1 MLMKKLLITLFIISF
16 ALPAASS
23 LSIMTYNVE
32 NLFDTLDDEGKDDK
46 AYLPLSQK
54 KSKEHIESCNKV
66 KVKKWRNECLYF
78 DWTEDAKNKKL
89 ENIKEVILS
98 ARINGPDVIAFQ
110 EVENINVLSDLFNLL
125 APYGY
130 VDFSLIEGNDY
141 RGIDTA
147 YISKY
152 PLKNKTLHKII
163 FSPEFATKDTRPIF
177 EVQIQIDDTTFRLY
191 NIHFPAPYHPV
202 GMRRDSFKSLSS
214 LTKTHKDPFI
224 ALGDFNVT
232 RDEAN
237 SEQTFYNLESEWFIS
252 NHEGCNDCLGSHYYW
267 RDKSWSYLD
276 KIMISRNRGLT
287 FDVDSIKTVLIDTNT
302 INSIPEGF
310 NTKTGHGVSDHLP
323 VYAEIVFSD

>member
-1 MLMKKLLITLFIISF
+1 MQKLLTTLFIISLS
-16 ALPAASS
+16 LPVVSS

-46 AYLPLSQK
+46 AYLPLAQK
-54 KSKEHIESCNKV
+54 QSKEHIESCNKV
-66 KVKKWRNECLYF
+66 KVQKWRNECLYF

-89 ENIKEVILS
+89 KNIKEVILS
-98 ARINGPDVIAFQ
+98 AKSDGPDVIAFQ
-110 EVENINVLSDLFNLL
+110 EIENINVLSDLFNLL

-152 PLKNKTLHKII
+152 PLENKSLHKII

-177 EVQIQIDDTTFRLY
+177 EAQIRIDNITYRLY

-202 GMRRDSFKSLSS
+202 GMRKDAFNSLNS
-214 LTKTHKDPFI
+214 LTEAHNDPFI

-232 RDEAN
+232 RVEAN
-237 SEQTFYNLESEWFIS
+237 IERTFYNIEDKWLIS

-276 KIMISRNRGLT
+276 KIMISKKRGLSFKT
-287 FDVDSIKTVLIDTNT
+287 DSIKTVVNDINT
-302 INSIPEGF
+302 INRIPEGF
-310 NTKTGHGVSDHLP
+310 DTKSGHGVSDHLP
-323 VYAEIVFSD
+323 VYAEIVL

>member
-1 MLMKKLLITLFIISF
+1 MQKLLTTLFIISLS
-16 ALPAASS
+16 LPAVSS

-46 AYLPLSQK
+46 AYLPLAQK
-54 KSKEHIESCNKV
+54 QSKEHIESCNKV
-66 KVKKWRNECLYF
+66 KVQKWRNECLYF

-89 ENIKEVILS
+89 KNIKEVILS
-98 ARINGPDVIAFQ
+98 AKSDGPDVIAFQ
-110 EVENINVLSDLFNLL
+110 EIENINVLSDLFNLL

-152 PLKNKTLHKII
+152 PLENKSLHKII

-177 EVQIQIDDTTFRLY
+177 EAQIRIDNITYRLY

-202 GMRRDSFKSLSS
+202 GMRKDAFNSLNS
-214 LTKTHKDPFI
+214 LTEAHNDPFI

-232 RDEAN
+232 RVRGKYRE
-237 SEQTFYNLESEWFIS
+237 NL
-252 NHEGCNDCLGSHYYW
+252 L
-267 RDKSWSYLD
+267 
-276 KIMISRNRGLT
+276 
-287 FDVDSIKTVLIDTNT
+287 
-302 INSIPEGF
+302 
-310 NTKTGHGVSDHLP
+310 
-323 VYAEIVFSD
+323 